1 MLKLITLLALL
12 AVPSLVQAAEPQGTE
27 IPAEPAVAPKPALAV
42 RRAVLPQGYHEV
54 DGVVATVG
62 DTAIL
67 ISELRRAMGQTR
79 GGNDPIVSTEPR
91 SVEALRKQ
99 TLDTLI
105 DNALVA
111 KAAKDLGLV
120 VSDGEVDGQMDQTR
134 KRMHKTADEFEDIV
148 RNMGFPSVAAYRQ
161 HVRTEMVR
169 VQMLRAK
176 IAGKLRVT
184 DDEVKRIIDQEF
196 AGGQFEDEVH
206 SRHMLIGVPD
216 DANPQRVTELRD
228 RAWHCYDDVA
238 VHKKPWDEVAE
249 DCNDDAATSEGH
261 GDLGW
266 QKRWTLDPTFGNKLW
281 SLQAG
286 EISTVV
292 QTPYGFHIIQ
302 FLERRRVPVK
312 DKEVLE
318 QFVRARLQEEQ
329 FTKLYKAWLEEMRA
343 SAHIDLRL

>member
-1 MLKLITLLALL
+1 MNKRILLLAPLL
-12 AVPSLVQAAEPQGTE
+12 ASLAFADPPPAATPEKTP
-27 IPAEPAVAPKPALAV
+27 V
-42 RRAVLPQGYHEV
+42 RRAALPQGYHEV
-54 DGVVATVG
+54 DGIVATVG

-67 ISELRRAMGQTR
+67 ASELRRAMGQTR
-79 GGNDPIVSTEPR
+79 GGNDPVQQSEPR
-91 SVEALRKQ
+91 SQAALKKQ

-120 VSDGEVDGQMDQTR
+120 VSDGEVDGQIEQTR

-148 RNMGFPSVAAYRQ
+148 RNMGFPTLPSYRQ

-184 DDEVKRIIDQEF
+184 DDEVKRIIDQEYG
-196 AGGQFEDEVH
+196 GGQFEDEVH

-238 VHKKPWDEVAE
+238 VHKKKWEEVAE
-249 DCNDDAATSEGH
+249 ECNDDSATSEGH

-281 SLQAG
+281 SLQPG

-292 QTPYGFHIIQ
+292 QTPYGFHVIQ

-318 QFVRARLQEEQ
+318 QYVRARLQEEQ
-329 FTKLYKAWLEEMRA
+329 FTKLYKAWLDEMRA
-343 SAHIDLRL
+343 SAHIEIRL

>member
-1 MLKLITLLALL
+1 MRHFVLVATLV
-12 AVPSLVQAAEPQGTE
+12 AVPSLALAADPP
-27 IPAEPAVAPKPALAV
+27 PAPAAPAKVAPVL
-42 RRAVLPQGYHEV
+42 RRSTLPQGYHEV

-67 ISELRRAMGQTR
+67 QSELRRAMGQTR
-79 GGNDPIVSTEPR
+79 GGGSDPLPSSEPR
-91 SVEALRKQ
+91 SQEALRKQ

-111 KAAKDLGLV
+111 KAAKDMGLV
-120 VSDGEVDGQMDQTR
+120 VSDGEVDGQIDQTR
-134 KRMHKTADEFEDIV
+134 KRMRKSADEFEDIV
-148 RNMGFPSVAAYRQ
+148 HNMGFPTTAAYRQ

-184 DDEVKRIIDQEF
+184 DDEVKRIIEQEY
-196 AGGQFEDEVH
+196 GGGKFEDEVH

-228 RAWHCYDDVA
+228 RAWHCYDDVS
-238 VHKKPWDEVAE
+238 VHKKSWDEVAD
-249 DCNDDAATSEGH
+249 DCNDDSATSEGH

-281 SLQAG
+281 SLQPG

-318 QFVRARLQEEQ
+318 QFVRARLQEDQ
-329 FTKLYKAWLEEMRA
+329 FTKLYKAWLEEMR
-343 SAHIDLRL
+343 STAHIDIRL

>member
-1 MLKLITLLALL
+1 MLKPFFVLALL
-12 AVPSLVQAAEPQGTE
+12 AVPTLALAADP
-27 IPAEPAVAPKPALAV
+27 APKPTEVIVPPKPVLAA
-42 RRAVLPQGYHEV
+42 RRATLPQGYHEV

-67 ISELRRAMGQTR
+67 QSELRRAMGQTR
-79 GGNDPIVSTEPR
+79 GGNDPVPSAEPR
-91 SVEALRKQ
+91 SADALRKQ

-120 VSDGEVDGQMDQTR
+120 VSDGEVDGQIDQTR
-134 KRMHKTADEFEDIV
+134 KRMHKSADEFEDIV
-148 RNMGFPSVAAYRQ
+148 RNMGFPTTAAYRQ
-161 HVRTEMVR
+161 HVRAEMVR

-184 DDEVKRIIDQEF
+184 DDEVNRIIDQEYG
-196 AGGQFEDEVH
+196 GGQFEDEVH

-238 VHKKPWDEVAE
+238 VHKKAWDEVADE
-249 DCNDDAATSEGH
+249 CNDDSATSEGH

-281 SLQAG
+281 SLQPG

-302 FLERRRVPVK
+302 FIERRRVPVK
-312 DKEVLE
+312 DKQVLTDY
-318 QFVRARLQEEQ
+318 VRARLQEEQ
-329 FTKLYKAWLEEMRA
+329 FTKLYKSWLEEMRG